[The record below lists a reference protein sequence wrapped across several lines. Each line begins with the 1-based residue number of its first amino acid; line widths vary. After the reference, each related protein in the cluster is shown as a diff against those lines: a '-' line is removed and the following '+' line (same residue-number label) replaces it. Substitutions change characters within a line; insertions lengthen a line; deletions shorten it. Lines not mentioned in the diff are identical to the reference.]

1 MVRLGV
7 RGITLQS
14 GVVFVARGL
23 INSKTEEDLVVNVDM
38 LAKGLIWVQRLY
50 LAFNKSHGTGG
61 RSSSKVCV
69 DIRNSSV
76 SLHSLNEVLAGEV
89 LHNLELFVPVVHL
102 LGVDTI
108 QRHNRLAEG
117 VR

>member
-23 INSKTEEDLVVNVDM
+23 INSETEEDLVVNVDM
-38 LAKGLIWVQRLY
+38 LAKGLIWVQRLN
-50 LAFNKSHGTGG
+50 LAFNKSHGTGS
-61 RSSSKVCV
+61 RSSSEVCV
-69 DIRNSSV
+69 DIRYSSV
-76 SLHSLNEVLAGEV
+76 SLHSLNEVLTGEV

-108 QRHNRLAEG
+108 QRNNRLAEG